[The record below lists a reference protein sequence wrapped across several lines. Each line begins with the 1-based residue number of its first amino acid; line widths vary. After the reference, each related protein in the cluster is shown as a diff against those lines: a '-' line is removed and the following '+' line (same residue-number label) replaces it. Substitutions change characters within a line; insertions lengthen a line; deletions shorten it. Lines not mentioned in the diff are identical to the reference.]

1 MALRVLV
8 VSSNPLARAGMSGL
22 LEGAPGVEVAGSTDP
37 RNAADF
43 LEGRGADVVLM
54 ELAAADLDDVGSI
67 DFFTSR
73 QEPVVALTANSLDVQ
88 RVIARG
94 ISAVLPGN
102 IDQETL
108 VAALIAA
115 RHGLLVI
122 DRAEAPSLVQVEQRM
137 AMAAQATFEQLTS
150 REREVLQLMAGGLTN
165 RQIARRLSLSEHT
178 VKFHATSVLGKL
190 QSHSRTEAVAR
201 AISLGWLPV

>member
-22 LEGAPGVEVAGSTDP
+22 LEGAPDVEVTASIDP
-37 RNAADF
+37 RQAPDF
-43 LEGRGADVVLM
+43 LDGHVADVVLM
-54 ELAAADLDDVGSI
+54 ELAAANLDDIESI
-67 DFFTSR
+67 RFFANR
-73 QEPVVALTANSLDVQ
+73 QEPLVALSGSSVDVQ
-88 RVIARG
+88 AAIARG
-94 ISAVLPGN
+94 VSAVLPGN

-108 VAALIAA
+108 VAALTAA

-122 DRAEAPSLVQVEQRM
+122 DRAEATSLVRAEQRV
-137 AMAAQATFEQLTS
+137 AMPALAMYEQLTS